1 MTNKSKSFFS
11 PIVIIGILFFIFG
24 FITWLNG
31 TLIPFLKIACE
42 LEYAQALLVTFAFYI
57 AYVFLA
63 IPSSMILKKVGFK
76 NGMAWGLVIMA
87 IGAIIFVPA
96 AQSRSFVLFLTGLFI
111 QGAGISLLQTA
122 SNPYISILGPIE
134 SAAQRISIMGVCNK
148 IAGAL
153 SPLILGAIILEG
165 ASDIETQLKTSLAA
179 EKEILLNELAGRV
192 IVPYIIM
199 AIALLGLA
207 FLIYKS
213 SLPEID
219 TSKEEN
225 ETNQETGEKSVL
237 QHPNLVFG
245 ILAIFCCVGVE
256 VIAGDTI
263 GQYGSSLGISLDV
276 SKNFTSLTLVAM
288 LVGYFIGIVAIP
300 KYISQN
306 KALMGCGIVGAI
318 FTLGII
324 FTSGFTSVAFVA
336 MLGLANALMWPAIFP
351 LAIKGL
357 GKKTEF
363 GSALLIMG
371 IGGGAILPYFYGK
384 MAESL
389 GVQEAYLILIPC
401 YLYILFFATVGHK
414 KQSW

>member
-1 MTNKSKSFFS
+1 MTKSKSFFS
-11 PIVIIGILFFIFG
+11 PIVIIGMLFFIFG

-63 IPSSMILKKVGFK
+63 IPSSMILTKVGFK
-76 NGMAWGLVIMA
+76 NGMAWGLVVMA

-179 EKEILLNELAGRV
+179 EKEVLLNELAGRV
-192 IVPYIIM
+192 IVPYIVM
-199 AIALLGLA
+199 AIALVLLA

-219 TSKEEN
+219 TSKEETDTTS
-225 ETNQETGEKSVL
+225 EAGEKSVL
-237 QHPNLVFG
+237 QHANLVFG

-276 SKNFTSLTLVAM
+276 SKNFTSLTLIAM
-288 LVGYFIGIVAIP
+288 LVGYFVGIVAIP
-300 KYISQN
+300 KFISQN

-384 MAESL
+384 LAESF
-389 GVQEAYLILIPC
+389 GIQEAYLILIPC
-401 YLYILFFATVGHK
+401 YLYILFFATIGHK

>member
-1 MTNKSKSFFS
+1 MTKSKSFFS
-11 PIVIIGILFFIFG
+11 PIVIIGMLFFIFG

-63 IPSSMILKKVGFK
+63 IPSSMILTKVGFK
-76 NGMAWGLVIMA
+76 NGMAWGLVVMA

-96 AQSRSFVLFLTGLFI
+96 AQSRSFALFLTGLFI

-153 SPLILGAIILEG
+153 SPLILGAIILDG

-179 EKEILLNELAGRV
+179 EKEVLLNELAGRV
-192 IVPYIIM
+192 IVPYIVM
-199 AIALLGLA
+199 AIALVLLA

-219 TSKEEN
+219 TSKEETDTAS
-225 ETNQETGEKSVL
+225 EVGEKSVL
-237 QHPNLVFG
+237 QHANLVFG

-276 SKNFTSLTLVAM
+276 SKNFTSLTLIAM
-288 LVGYFIGIVAIP
+288 LVGYFVGIVAIP
-300 KYISQN
+300 KFISQN
-306 KALMGCGIVGAI
+306 KALMYCGIIGSI
-318 FTLGII
+318 FTLGIV
-324 FTSGFTSVAFVA
+324 FTAGFTSVAFVA

-384 MAESL
+384 LAESF
-389 GVQEAYLILIPC
+389 GIQEAYLILIPC
-401 YLYILFFATVGHK
+401 YLYILFFATIGHK